1 MEDQVTEDLESKV
14 EEHRSFLLGMGNGKT
29 KKRNQDQ
36 ICISDRLYCLWC
48 PEEIERQVSRQG
60 GDLLGYIEILEG
72 KYYYLDF
79 SDAEAE
85 FREVFGSKQRGLGLW
100 II

>member
-1 MEDQVTEDLESKV
+1 MEVSSREWA
-14 EEHRSFLLGMGNGKT
+14 MGRQRKEPRIRFAFQT
-29 KKRNQDQ
+29 DY
-36 ICISDRLYCLWC
+36 SVWCL
-48 PEEIERQVSRQG
+48 EEIERQISRQG

-85 FREVFGSKQRGLGLW
+85 LREVFGSKQRGLGL
-100 II
+100 